1 MCAVQA
7 TPHVTGAPIAE
18 AWHLLEDNLLREV
31 FAASLP
37 SAKRDGRL
45 VCKSWKRMVG
55 LTVTSFKTK
64 AADYLN
70 HTGEIQCGQPLLPDV
85 ISPQRLLQLLPN
97 LKTLDLCEGV
107 QTDTLLSGSVLSA
120 FTGLT
125 KLHLKLEPKQ
135 LQSSLADL
143 RKLPAQLALN
153 ICAFD
158 RLHGCLQAEHFPE
171 GVVELKLSGVH
182 ICFQSMQIASTLTA
196 LTALCVDQ
204 YSLECNCC
212 HPYTFLWA
220 SYRELV
226 SLTLD
231 SVPLPTV
238 QHEELAGLDLK
249 KLVYLTVNGT
259 ICPGVLQLTQYI
271 RSGLQAITLQFTAQQ
286 SGALLPASVLLAV
299 SYQLT
304 TLHVGL
310 IQGSNNLFLL
320 SNLPFLKTLSLRLSI
335 DDSDNEAPVRLRAL
349 ALSPCLR
356 QVSLDFTTTNRTLVA
371 LFTCQLF
378 AHAGL
383 LEQVQFRSEKA
394 SRFVTPSQQ
403 PYASI
408 TELELQ
414 ECLSVDDKG
423 LKDTVACFPALTSL
437 HVSSPSVTAVGVQGL
452 TSLTRLHRL
461 SIIGC
466 PLLHHKD
473 MRKFVVAMRHLG
485 VLSVDP
491 QVLQQMRK
499 HQRKARPDLLLD
511 DGVCRQM

>member
-1 MCAVQA
+1 MQA
-7 TPHVTGAPIAE
+7 SRHVTGAPVVE

-70 HTGEIQCGQPLLPDV
+70 HTGEIQPGQALLPDI

-107 QTDTLLSGSVLSA
+107 QTDTLLSGSILPA

-125 KLHLKLEPKQ
+125 KLHLKLQPTQ
-135 LQSSLADL
+135 LHPSLADL
-143 RKLPAQLALN
+143 CKLPAQLCLS
-153 ICAFD
+153 IYAFD
-158 RLHGCLQAEHFPE
+158 RLHSCLQAQHFPK

-182 ICFQSMQIASTLTA
+182 ICFQSMQTASTLTA

-204 YSLECNCC
+204 YSLECKCC
-212 HPYTFLWA
+212 HHYAFLWA
-220 SYRELV
+220 SYRQLV

-231 SVPLPTV
+231 SVPLPTL
-238 QHEELAGLDLK
+238 QHEEFAGLDLRR
-249 KLVYLTVNGT
+249 LVYLTVSGSV
-259 ICPGVLQLTQYI
+259 CPGMLQLMQYI
-271 RSGLQAITLQFTAQQ
+271 RSGLHAITLQFTAPQ
-286 SGALLPASVLLAV
+286 SEVRLPANVLLALT
-299 SYQLT
+299 SQLT

-310 IQGSNNLFLL
+310 VKGSNNLFLL

-349 ALSPCLR
+349 ALSPCLK
-356 QVSLDFTTTNRTLVA
+356 QVSLDITTTNRILVS

-383 LEQVQFRSEKA
+383 LEQVQFRSEEA

-403 PYASI
+403 PYAST
-408 TELELQ
+408 TEFKLQ
-414 ECLSVDDKG
+414 DCLSVDDKG
-423 LKDTVACFPALTSL
+423 LRDTVACFPALTSL
-437 HVSSPSVTAVGVQGL
+437 HVSSPSVTAVGAQGL
-452 TSLTRLHRL
+452 TSLTRLQRL

-466 PLLHHKD
+466 PLVHHRD
-473 MRKFVVAMRHLG
+473 VRNLVVAMRHLG

-491 QVLQQMRK
+491 QILQPMRK
-499 HQRKARPDLLLD
+499 HQRKVRPDLRLD